1 MRSLTREGHPTT
13 AIDARIAELINTE
26 ATLKTVQG
34 ELAGNQDQTHM
45 GKKPKLAN
53 VQSELKETKDSL
65 QVYKDAEQKAREAEI
80 LVVVDAAIE
89 AGKIEASA
97 KDA

>member
-1 MRSLTREGHPTT
+1 MSLLKPRSNSQGKE
-13 AIDARIAELINTE
+13 AE
-26 ATLKTVQG
+26 
-34 ELAGNQDQTHM
+34 
-45 GKKPKLAN
+45 LAN

-97 KDA
+97 KDAWVTMAQSNFDTVKSHSCINPGTRENHRGNR